1 MPLWKIAGAFCVGLL
16 CAIPA
21 LAQEKDPFADVLP
34 ENILTLKD
42 GSRVDCTDGG
52 DTSFAMNMCAS
63 AELEK
68 LEEKMDRYWQAA
80 RQRFSDGSVDSAYN
94 KDSDEEKT
102 AALARF
108 DAAQAEWKSYST
120 SHCQSVYYEWEDGTI
135 RGQMYLGCKIAMTQK
150 RTWEIW
156 STWLTYADSTPA
168 LLPEPD
174 FGYYPRRDDSSQ

>member
-1 MPLWKIAGAFCVGLL
+1 MALWKIVGAFCAGLL

-52 DTSFAMNMCAS
+52 YTTFAMNMCGG

-68 LEEKMDRYWQAA
+68 LEENMDRYWQAA
-80 RQRFSDGSVDSAYN
+80 RQRFSHETVYTDYN
-94 KDSDEEKT
+94 KDSDAEKT
-102 AALARF
+102 AALTRF
-108 DAAQAEWKSYST
+108 DAAQEQWKSYQSAQ
-120 SHCQSVYYEWEDGTI
+120 CDSVYYEWKDGTI
-135 RGQMYLGCKIAMTQK
+135 RGQIYLGCKIAMTQK

-174 FGYYPRRDDSSQ
+174 FGYYPGRGDSSQ